1 MKPAPAPAI
10 WHVENSAAFFAGPLQ
25 RNAPHRHS
33 VPVYLAGLYGTFR
46 LRVGGDRWQ
55 TCRTAMIRA
64 GTEYEFDMAGE
75 VLAVVYLEP
84 NAGGAGALAPLVGD
98 AHEVDGALL
107 GASGETTRLR
117 ALYEST
123 SIHDIAAALD
133 ELIAFSKR
141 RALKGVDARIVRAV
155 EVLQSRSAAGRP
167 VAEVA
172 ASVGLSASRFQHL
185 FSTGVGVPFRRY
197 RNWHR
202 LRRAIREV
210 IAGANYTQ
218 AAHAAGFT
226 DQAHFAHE
234 FRRTFG
240 APASRGLA
248 PMR

>member
-98 AHEVDGALL
+98 TREVGGALL
-107 GASGETTRLR
+107 GTSGETTRLR
-117 ALYEST
+117 ALYE
-123 SIHDIAAALD
+123 
-133 ELIAFSKR
+133 
-141 RALKGVDARIVRAV
+141 RALI
-155 EVLQSRSAAGRP
+155 
-167 VAEVA
+167 
-172 ASVGLSASRFQHL
+172 H
-185 FSTGVGVPFRRY
+185 
-197 RNWHR
+197 
-202 LRRAIREV
+202 I
-210 IAGANYTQ
+210 
-218 AAHAAGFT
+218 
-226 DQAHFAHE
+226 
-234 FRRTFG
+234 
-240 APASRGLA
+240 
-248 PMR
+248 